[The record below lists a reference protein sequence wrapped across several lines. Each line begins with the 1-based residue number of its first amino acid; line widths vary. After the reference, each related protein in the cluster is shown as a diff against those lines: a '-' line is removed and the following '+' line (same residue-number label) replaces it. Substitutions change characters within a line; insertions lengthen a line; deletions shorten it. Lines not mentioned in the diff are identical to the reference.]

1 MPIYQNEDRPFKTRE
16 KILNGVD
23 SKTFPMGKQKRG
35 KGLKILTS
43 TQMLLRLL
51 VAFAQLK
58 AGNAS
63 ENLLAKWT
71 PSNPTF
77 FVPRKKIIKKVSN
90 NIL

>member
-1 MPIYQNEDRPFKTRE
+1 
-16 KILNGVD
+16 
-23 SKTFPMGKQKRG
+23 
-35 KGLKILTS
+35 
-43 TQMLLRLL
+43 MLLRLL